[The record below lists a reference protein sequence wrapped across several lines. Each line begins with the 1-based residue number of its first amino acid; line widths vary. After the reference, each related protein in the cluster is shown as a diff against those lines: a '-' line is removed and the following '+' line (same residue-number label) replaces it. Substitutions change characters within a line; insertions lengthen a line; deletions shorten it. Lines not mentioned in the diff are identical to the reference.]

1 MAPLLPIDN
10 PFPGIR
16 SYEIDEDHLFYGRE
30 LQVEEL
36 LEKLART
43 RFLAIVGSS
52 GCGKS
57 SLIKAGVIP
66 ALLKNRSALFRT
78 RWKIHLF
85 RPSDDPV
92 GNLARSL
99 VVETNSAEEIAKKLR
114 KSRDGL
120 VQVIRDRVN
129 PAEESVLFVID
140 QFEELFRFR
149 KSRGSFQ
156 TLLESSGFV
165 DMILHMLQQP
175 EVPVYVILSMRTDFL
190 DECNEFRGL
199 SEKINQGYYL
209 VPRMNPEERRLAI
222 TGPVNAMGQSI
233 ADDLVERLL
242 LDVGDDPDQLPI
254 MQHALM
260 RSWDYWKLNRV
271 GDQPIENEH
280 YQAIG
285 TMKEALSVHL
295 EEIYAE
301 LKEDRTRYI
310 AEKMFKAL
318 TDFTRESRGTRR
330 PTQLGEIAALAGARE
345 EEVVKV
351 IEVFRRPG
359 CAFLMPAAG
368 NPLHEDSIIDISHES
383 IMRVWARLRAWV
395 EEETSSAQLYMR
407 LSKSA
412 ELYQEGKTGLW
423 INPELQIA
431 LQWKEQTKPNAT
443 WAMRYDPSF
452 DRAINFLTHSRKQH
466 EMELA
471 KKENQQKRNLQRA
484 KATAFILGA
493 AALVSILFLLISLN
507 LRFKAEESRREA
519 LKKEK
524 DALFERKRM
533 EEQRSEAI
541 LQKRISEQQQQISE
555 QQEIITEQQ
564 RQYAVRQQMIAQE
577 QTAVAIEQRKE
588 AVASRQQALEAKEE
602 EQKQRQEAVSQK
614 NIADEERLRAEESER
629 NAQRLRLLAIARS
642 LAIQAAQLAGT
653 IKDDLPGLLA
663 LEAYRINLANN
674 GQPDDPNIY
683 NALFSIAGE
692 QIILRGHEDGVRSI
706 ILDEQE
712 NTLYSCGDDNQ
723 LLVWRRSGFT
733 YTMNKLAVPKQVKGT
748 LRCLGATPA
757 APWLV
762 AGTTAGEVI
771 IWDRSSPQSPPR
783 IIAGHQS
790 VINCLAMH
798 PDGKHFFSAGS
809 DGKLLMWKQEGNQFI
824 KQTTD
829 SVTGKISCAIFT
841 RNGALLAYGTGGGL
855 VRAMKWKSGPG
866 EVTTLVP
873 AGNSVFSMAFSPA
886 GQSLVLGLSN
896 GSLLTLN
903 PFDPAVKP
911 TEILGRHI
919 SAVTALAFSHSGS
932 EIASSSYDRTIKLS
946 GFPPREAR
954 PISIENHDLWIYT
967 LHFSRDDKQLISGSA
982 DKTIRLVPTENEI
995 LAEKVRKELKRNMT
1009 TGEWQKM
1016 VGADIPY
1023 HKTRADLP

>member
-1 MAPLLPIDN
+1 MAPSFPIDN

-16 SYEIDEDHLFYGRE
+16 SYETDEDELFFGRE

-36 LEKLART
+36 LEKLSRT

-66 ALLKNRSALFRT
+66 ALMKNRSTLFRT
-78 RWKIHLF
+78 RWKMNLF

-99 VVETNSAEEIAKKLR
+99 AGENDAAGDIVETLR
-114 KSRDGL
+114 SGSDGL
-120 VQVIRDRVN
+120 LKVIRGQISSPD
-129 PAEESVLFVID
+129 ESRLIVID

-149 KSRGSFQ
+149 KSRGSYQ
-156 TLLESSGFV
+156 TLLEASGFV
-165 DMILHMLQQP
+165 EMILRLP
-175 EVPVYVILSMRTDFL
+175 EDPEIPAYVILSMRTDFL
-190 DECNEFRGL
+190 DECTEFRGL

-209 VPRMNPEERRLAI
+209 VPRMNPAERRLAI
-222 TGPVNAMGQSI
+222 TGPVHAMGQRI

-260 RSWDYWKLNRV
+260 RTWDYWKLNRI
-271 GDQPIENEH
+271 GDQPVEKEH

-285 TMKEALSVHL
+285 SMKEALSVHL

-301 LKEDRTRYI
+301 LKEDRSRYI
-310 AEKMFKAL
+310 VEKMFKAL

-330 PTQLGEIAALAGARE
+330 PTQLGEIATLAGARE

-351 IEVFRRPG
+351 IEIFRRPG

-368 NPLHEDSIIDISHES
+368 NPLNEDSIIDISHES

-395 EEETSSAQLYMR
+395 EEETNSAQLYMR
-407 LSKSA
+407 LSRTA

-443 WAMRYDPSF
+443 WAMRYDPAF
-452 DRAINFLTHSRKQH
+452 DRAVNFLNHSRKQH
-466 EMELA
+466 ELELA
-471 KKENQQKRNLQRA
+471 KKENQQKKNLQRA
-484 KATAFILGA
+484 RISAIILGA

-507 LRFKAEESRREA
+507 LRFKAEASRKEA
-519 LKKEK
+519 LEKEK
-524 DALFERKRM
+524 EAQFERKRM

-541 LQKRISEQQQQISE
+541 LQKKISEQQQQIAE

-564 RQYAVRQQMIAQE
+564 RQNAVRQQMIAQE
-577 QTAVAIEQRKE
+577 QTVVAIEQRKE

-602 EQKQRQEAVSQK
+602 AQKQRQEAVSQK

-663 LEAYRINLANN
+663 LEAYRINLSND

-683 NALFSIAGE
+683 NALSAIAGE
-692 QIILRGHEDGVRSI
+692 QVILRGHEDGVRAI
-706 ILDEQE
+706 VRDDQGDI
-712 NTLYSCGDDNQ
+712 LYSCGDDNK
-723 LLVWRRSGFT
+723 LLVWKRSGT
-733 YTMNKLAVPKQVKGT
+733 GHIMQQLTVPNQMRGT
-748 LRCLGATPA
+748 LRCLGLTPGT
-757 APWLV
+757 PRLV

-771 IWDRSSPQSPPR
+771 VWDLSSPQHPPL
-783 IIAGHQS
+783 ILTGHQS
-790 VINCLAMH
+790 VINALAMH
-798 PDGKHFFSAGS
+798 PDGEHFVSAGA
-809 DGKLLMWKQEGNQFI
+809 DGKLLTWKADGEQFI
-824 KQTTD
+824 KKNSD
-829 SVTGKISCAIFT
+829 SVSGKISCAAFT
-841 RNGALLAYGTGGGL
+841 RNGVMLAYGTGGGL
-855 VRAMKWKSGPG
+855 VRTVKWNPGPG
-866 EVTTLVP
+866 EITTLIP
-873 AGNSVFSMAFSPA
+873 AGNSIFSMAFSPDDK
-886 GQSLVLGLSN
+886 SLVLGLSN
-896 GSLLTLN
+896 GSLLMLN
-903 PFDPAVKP
+903 PFDPSEKP

-919 SAVTALAFSHSGS
+919 SAVTALTFSHSGNQL
-932 EIASSSYDRTIKLS
+932 ASSSYDRTIKLS
-946 GFPPREAR
+946 GFPPRESR
-954 PISIENHDLWIYT
+954 PISIENHDLWIYS
-967 LHFSRDDKQLISGSA
+967 LLFSADDKQLISGSA
-982 DKTIRLVPTENEI
+982 DKTIRIVPTENEI
-995 LAEKVRKELKRNMT
+995 LAEKIRKGLKRNMT
-1009 TGEWQKM
+1009 PGEWEKM
-1016 VGADIPY
+1016 VGSDIPY
-1023 HKTRADLP
+1023 HKTRPDLP